1 MENIVDWHY
10 RNQERAIL
18 LLPSCQGLA
27 SLLLADQIHLG
38 HPTPSIPLKAKE
50 DNSVT
55 VHFNSFIT

>member
-38 HPTPSIPLKAKE
+38 HPTPSIALKAKE